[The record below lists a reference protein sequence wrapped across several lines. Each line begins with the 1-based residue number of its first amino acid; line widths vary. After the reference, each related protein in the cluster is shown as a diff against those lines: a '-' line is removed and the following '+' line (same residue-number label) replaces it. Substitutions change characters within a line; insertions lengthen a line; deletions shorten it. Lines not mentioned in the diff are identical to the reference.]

1 MPTTK
6 DMFDMV
12 LRLLDRED
20 QLINSRMTWYLSI
33 QGFIIA
39 SVALTFTD
47 KFESHLGLERP
58 GIIALSILGIAIS
71 VVVFIAVCRARKA
84 KNKIYLNWKN
94 FPLDEKNS
102 FPDPRGEGEPEWLSV
117 LTPGQTVPI
126 IFVIFWVVVIIGVC
140 VK

>member
-20 QLINSRMTWYLSI
+20 QLINSRMTWYLTI

-39 SVALTFTD
+39 GVALMFTG
-47 KFESHLGLERP
+47 KFESHLGLRIP

-71 VVVFIAVCRARKA
+71 VVVFIAVLRARKA
-84 KNKIYLNWKN
+84 KKKVCKKWEELTS
-94 FPLDEKNS
+94 DEKTP
-102 FPDPRGEGEPEWLSV
+102 FPDPMGEPEWLSEW
-117 LTPGQTVPI
+117 TPGQTVPL
-126 IFVIFWVVVIIGVC
+126 IFVLFWVAVVIGVSGT
-140 VK
+140 K

>member
-39 SVALTFTD
+39 SIALTFTD
-47 KFESHLGLERP
+47 KFESYLGLERP

-84 KNKIYLNWKN
+84 KKEIYLKWDK
-94 FPLDEKNS
+94 LDENEKKF
-102 FPDPRGEGEPEWLSV
+102 FPDPRGERKPGWLSV